1 MRLFDFGDDFM
12 GDGIERKSRNGFDA
26 ELGRDV
32 FAMSQ
37 DGIEADKEPC
47 GNFFVR
53 ISADD
58 ESEHFLFTVREMAV
72 IVDHREQDAVANAV
86 VLPDVAPQ
94 CVDGEQNGITQVLV
108 VHSGQMLDYDVPHIV
123 HHGFDRFVGI
133 DRSFRP
139 CISPVL
145 LFFAERKELGKPFF
159 LVGLNASAQFLS
171 ERSEDIA
178 QQLQRSIAP
187 ARRMNKYLQVP
198 VDVGQLVLQIIS
210 KNLYNSD
217 EKYIL
222 IMEIAENGNIRC
234 INLIVKG
241 RKVFDAS
248 GKCVDFGD
256 AYPTVTEYGKIMITK
271 QFINAWLE

>member
-12 GDGIERKSRNGFDA
+12 GDGIERKSRNGFNA
-26 ELGRDV
+26 ELGRNV
-32 FAMSQ
+32 FAMNQ
-37 DGIEADKEPC
+37 NGIEADKEPC

-58 ESEHFLFTVREMAV
+58 EFEHFLLTVREMAV

-171 ERSEDIA
+171 ERGEDIA
-178 QQLQRSIAP
+178 QQLQRSIE
-187 ARRMNKYLQVP
+187 
-198 VDVGQLVLQIIS
+198 S
-210 KNLYNSD
+210 KTR
-217 EKYIL
+217 ICQ
-222 IMEIAENGNIRC
+222 A
-234 INLIVKG
+234 
-241 RKVFDAS
+241 
-248 GKCVDFGD
+248 
-256 AYPTVTEYGKIMITK
+256 
-271 QFINAWLE
+271 